1 MNHSSGLK
9 ARGYYGC
16 PALPLPEWRG
26 DQKQFNGPGLYG
38 VFLDKRLFYIG
49 LYAGKEKEPFAGSVL
64 ERWRKHITY
73 HILRSPEIRFAPSIL
88 RKILETLNG
97 AGSDALADC
106 LPAKRDVAA
115 LPVEHALINA
125 PGSCTLNKVRFA
137 DQNPDLLHQDKEAL
151 LERFSFVYVQWPRED
166 LVRICTSAAKPSM
179 WVKSHW
185 LASMERELI
194 RELRPICNS
203 QTSPGTERSDVG
215 PEEFE
220 VMVQTKMESKF
231 EACRD
236 SVPAPA
242 SAADMEALA
251 EDEESLT
258 DPNSSLFIEGAAD
271 VDRPKVETLLEDLE
285 LACPSAWEIYSTNT
299 PDIRIQTKKP
309 IGRTRVLLTLRS
321 NFWGD
326 TEADIEMCNLLGFE
340 AKVGNAPRLSNSFR
354 FDPERHGPADLFV
367 LAGVTLQRIFSRQSE

>member
-1 MNHSSGLK
+1 
-9 ARGYYGC
+9 
-16 PALPLPEWRG
+16 
-26 DQKQFNGPGLYG
+26 
-38 VFLDKRLFYIG
+38 
-49 LYAGKEKEPFAGSVL
+49 
-64 ERWRKHITY
+64 
-73 HILRSPEIRFAPSIL
+73 
-88 RKILETLNG
+88 
-97 AGSDALADC
+97 
-106 LPAKRDVAA
+106 
-115 LPVEHALINA
+115 
-125 PGSCTLNKVRFA
+125 
-137 DQNPDLLHQDKEAL
+137 
-151 LERFSFVYVQWPRED
+151 
-166 LVRICTSAAKPSM
+166 M